1 MNFLTL
7 YPTEISA
14 VLNDEGSFVGEMSM
28 NIEQYG
34 LFFSEVKCA
43 ITMRIEAGHAQ
54 PWYLAIDP
62 IDSVEVPHFT
72 KFVDAMNS
80 YVFNVLCFE
89 PHLKRQGSD
98 SPRIQLFF
106 DEIFFDMSEEK
117 PRARSANPT
126 LDGKT
131 KPKAK
136 AKPAKR

>member
-7 YPTEISA
+7 YPTEMSA
-14 VLNDEGSFVGEMSM
+14 VLNDEGSFVGQLNM

-34 LFFSEVKCA
+34 LFFREVKCN
-43 ITMRIEAGHAQ
+43 ITLRIESGHAQ

-80 YVFNVLCFE
+80 YVFNILRFE
-89 PHLKRQGSD
+89 PHMKPQDNEL
-98 SPRIQLFF
+98 PRVQLFS
-106 DEIFFDMSEEK
+106 DEIFFDISEEN

-126 LDGKT
+126 AGGKAKSKT
-131 KPKAK
+131 K
-136 AKPAKR
+136 R

>member
-14 VLNDEGSFVGEMSM
+14 VLNDEGSFVGELNL

-62 IDSVEVPHFT
+62 IDSVEVPHFN

-80 YVFNVLCFE
+80 YVFTVLCFE
-89 PHLKRQGSD
+89 PNLKSQGND
-98 SPRIQLFF
+98 APRIKLFF

-126 LDGKT
+126 PDGKAKT
-131 KPKAK
+131 K
-136 AKPAKR
+136 AKPTKR

>member
-1 MNFLTL
+1 MKFLTL

-14 VLNDEGSFVGEMSM
+14 ALNDEGSFVGELIL

-43 ITMRIEAGHAQ
+43 INMRIEAGHAQ

-62 IDSVEVPHFT
+62 IDSVEVPHFS

-89 PHLKRQGSD
+89 PNLKSQGKD
-98 SPRIQLFF
+98 LPRIKLFF

-117 PRARSANPT
+117 PRARSANPAP
-126 LDGKT
+126 DGKS
-131 KPKAK
+131 KPKT
-136 AKPAKR
+136 KPAKR